1 MDKAASLWKML
12 DDMAESDP
20 EQYKAFMQD
29 QMAGVSGGGKKQ
41 AVTEVPTESF
51 CVRLRLEGG
60 AALFVNVCSHSR
72 IKPPAA
78 DDYGSVPIALGVPR
92 MVEETSAARKKP
104 CKEPSFAVDVVVSGT
119 TTRRAEMDE
128 GYREELAGLAAQCA
142 RDTLS
147 QRHLLPRLIL
157 AGYRLLPSSEGK
169 YKGEPQPFV
178 DIQGGGGRGGG
189 GGGGG
194 GGEDGSG
201 PMGGLPMGVLEQLAG
216 IAGLGGGGGK
226 GGAGG
231 AAELAA
237 AAAAAAAGGFTGMG
251 GGKGGGGTGG
261 GGERGGGGR
270 GGGGRGRGGGGGI
283 EVATRAAEE
292 DTEDAFGGELRMPG
306 AGGGTRGGGGQATA
320 GGTNGAASGAG
331 GAGGGAGSGAP
342 RKPLIEVVEVTDAG
356 AQEEEPAHTIS
367 IEAEG
372 GGEGGG
378 GGVMRLAVQVPRVAG
393 VGELDLELG
402 AEAVSLRAEGLYRLQ
417 LALPRRVDADAAT
430 CKFDKKRRVLN
441 VAMPLAA

>member
-1 MDKAASLWKML
+1 
-12 DDMAESDP
+12 
-20 EQYKAFMQD
+20 
-29 QMAGVSGGGKKQ
+29 
-41 AVTEVPTESF
+41 
-51 CVRLRLEGG
+51 
-60 AALFVNVCSHSR
+60 
-72 IKPPAA
+72 
-78 DDYGSVPIALGVPR
+78 
-92 MVEETSAARKKP
+92 
-104 CKEPSFAVDVVVSGT
+104 
-119 TTRRAEMDE
+119 
-128 GYREELAGLAAQCA
+128 
-142 RDTLS
+142 
-147 QRHLLPRLIL
+147 
-157 AGYRLLPSSEGK
+157 
-169 YKGEPQPFV
+169 
-178 DIQGGGGRGGG
+178 
-189 GGGGG
+189 
-194 GGEDGSG
+194 
-201 PMGGLPMGVLEQLAG
+201 
-216 IAGLGGGGGK
+216 
-226 GGAGG
+226 
-231 AAELAA
+231 
-237 AAAAAAAGGFTGMG
+237 
-251 GGKGGGGTGG
+251 
-261 GGERGGGGR
+261 
-270 GGGGRGRGGGGGI
+270 
-283 EVATRAAEE
+283 
-292 DTEDAFGGELRMPG
+292 MPG